1 MVMRPRVRKLALL
14 AHVVSSVGW
23 LGAVLVFL
31 GLTAIGLSSTD
42 ERIVRGVYLA
52 MEPAAWA
59 VLLPLAFGSFLTGLI
74 LSLGTKWGLLRHYW
88 VVAKLVIN
96 LACIGYLLLYLDTFD
111 QLAHTAATSGDL
123 DVVRNSSP
131 GLHAVLAAILLLL
144 AAVLAVYKPK
154 GLTHYGQR
162 REWASRSPSSV

>member
-31 GLTAIGLSSTD
+31 GLTVIGLTSSD

-59 VLLPLAFGSFLTGLI
+59 VLVPLAVGSLLTGLI
-74 LSLGTKWGLLRHYW
+74 QGLGTKWGLFRHYW

-111 QLAHTAATSGDL
+111 QLADTAATSDDL
-123 DVVRNSSP
+123 DAVRSSSP
-131 GLHAVLAAILLLL
+131 GLHAILAAVLLLL
-144 AAVLAVYKPK
+144 AAVLALYKPK
-154 GLTHYGQR
+154 GMTHYGQR
-162 REWASRSPSSV
+162 RQWASRSPSSV

>member
-14 AHVVSSVGW
+14 AHVVFSVGW

-31 GLTAIGLSSTD
+31 GLTTIALSSTD

-59 VLLPLAFGSFLTGLI
+59 VLVPLAFASLLTGLTQ
-74 LSLGTKWGLLRHYW
+74 SLGTKWSLFRHYW

-96 LACIGYLLLYLDTFD
+96 LGCIGYLLVYLGTFR
-111 QLAHTAATSGDL
+111 QLAESAATSANL
-123 DVVRNSSP
+123 DEVRSSSP
-131 GLHAVLAAILLLL
+131 GLHAVLAAALLLL
-144 AAVLAVYKPK
+144 AAVLAIYKPK

-162 REWASRSPSSV
+162 MQWTHGP

>member
-31 GLTAIGLSSTD
+31 GLTAIGLTSSD
-42 ERIVRGVYLA
+42 ERMVRGVYLA

-74 LSLGTKWGLLRHYW
+74 LSLGTTWGLLRHYW
-88 VVAKLVIN
+88 VVTKLVIN
-96 LACIGYLLLYLDTFD
+96 LACIGYLLVYLGTFR
-111 QLAHTAATSGDL
+111 QMAQTAATSENL
-123 DVVRNSSP
+123 DAVRSSSP

-162 REWASRSPSSV
+162 AQWAHRP